1 MAIQSHRD
9 MVERAVLVKSEL
21 NSWEELVQRDAS
33 QNRNLNEYM
42 VMMEKEV
49 QRAQKLLDK
58 VMGGAPLL
66 AQSMKEI
73 RFVVQSI
80 DDQCISRMSDQ

>member
-1 MAIQSHRD
+1 
-9 MVERAVLVKSEL
+9 MVERAILVNSEL
-21 NSWEELVQRDAS
+21 NSWKELVQKDLTE
-33 QNRNLNEYM
+33 NVNLNEYLPSM
-42 VMMEKEV
+42 DKETR
-49 QRAQKLLDK
+49 RARTLLDK

-80 DDQCISRMSDQ
+80 DDQCISRMSNQ